1 MSRVDKYKPEKM
13 IALELLATNP
23 SMNQSQIAKHLN
35 IEPRTVR
42 YWLSDPLFI
51 DEVYKRYMEV
61 AGLELPSVIA
71 SMFEEAKMGNVQA
84 GRLLLEHFGK
94 LENRIKIQVES
105 PFEKFMKVD
114 ADEAE
119 FVDMDDETKQVLDH
133 VASAMEVDNIA
144 LPERNPINDKP
155 KKREKEEKARLST
168 LGFKSI
174 KKKVED
180 KKQQSRYLVRK
191 RALAVGLDLLPPGR
205 HTKGTR
211 DKWMAKLEEL
221 EKSNS

>member
-94 LENRIKIQVES
+94 LENRIKIQVE
-105 PFEKFMKVD
+105 
-114 ADEAE
+114 
-119 FVDMDDETKQVLDH
+119 VLLR
-133 VASAMEVDNIA
+133 S
-144 LPERNPINDKP
+144 L
-155 KKREKEEKARLST
+155 
-168 LGFKSI
+168 
-174 KKKVED
+174 
-180 KKQQSRYLVRK
+180 
-191 RALAVGLDLLPPGR
+191 
-205 HTKGTR
+205 
-211 DKWMAKLEEL
+211 
-221 EKSNS
+221 

>member
-1 MSRVDKYKPEKM
+1 MSKVDKYKPEKM

-23 SMNQSQIAKHLN
+23 AMNQSQIAKHLN
-35 IEPRTVR
+35 VEPRTVR

-114 ADEAE
+114 ADDAE

-133 VASAMEVDNIA
+133 VASVMEVDNIA

-155 KKREKEEKARLST
+155 KKREKEEKERLSS

-174 KKKVED
+174 KKKVIAKE
-180 KKQQSRYLVRK
+180 QQSRYLVRK
-191 RALAVGLDLLPPGR
+191 RAKAVGLDLLPPGR

-221 EKSNS
+221 EKRNS

>member
-221 EKSNS
+221 EKSNN